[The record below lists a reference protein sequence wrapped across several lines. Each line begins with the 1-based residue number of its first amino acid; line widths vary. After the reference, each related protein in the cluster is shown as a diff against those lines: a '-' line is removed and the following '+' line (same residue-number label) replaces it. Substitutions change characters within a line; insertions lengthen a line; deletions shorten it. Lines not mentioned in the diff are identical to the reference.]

1 MTHFHRTLVK
11 QSQPRLFSL
20 RHDFSANNTLAT
32 LVTFL
37 LSCTLRVR
45 RKFATLAEK
54 IQKYDS
60 TRGNHAIWRFFSP
73 SQFVP
78 GIFVGQ
84 QLPVARNVGQP
95 QTSLSPMHS
104 IRPNRQRR
112 RRRRLYVSSKYVRTD
127 GGKCSTKISG
137 IPDTIG
143 STNPEA
149 RKGIHHLAS
158 GPVHPNV
165 PSLYFPNNSPL
176 KSNFA
181 NISARQLCLLPFRF
195 SVPKGSVHH
204 RNRGRRETF
213 SASAVQ
219 TWPRSTTLT

>member
-1 MTHFHRTLVK
+1 MTF
-11 QSQPRLFSL
+11 LFPVAI
-20 RHDFSANNTLAT
+20 RPWDFRGPTTAGGKKRRPATDFS
-32 LVTFL
+32 
-37 LSCTLRVR
+37 
-45 RKFATLAEK
+45 FADALHPTESAAAAAA
-54 IQKYDS
+54 D
-60 TRGNHAIWRFFSP
+60 A
-73 SQFVP
+73 
-78 GIFVGQ
+78 
-84 QLPVARNVGQP
+84 
-95 QTSLSPMHS
+95 
-104 IRPNRQRR
+104 
-112 RRRRLYVSSKYVRTD
+112 SSKYVRTD

-158 GPVHPNV
+158 GRVHPNV

-195 SVPKGSVHH
+195 SLPKGSVHH